1 MNYLSMLKNITSIK
15 NIRTSQL
22 DKQENIDNELTILEN
37 RCPRIVSE
45 YLLFQRFL
53 SRIQQK
59 EMINSNIIDMVSVIN
74 KHFDEN
80 KKIYDDFDKILNCDD
95 KCECLKNIIY
105 P

>member
-1 MNYLSMLKNITSIK
+1 MNYLSMLTNITSIK
-15 NIRTSQL
+15 NIRKTQL
-22 DKQENIDNELTILEN
+22 DKQENIDKELTILEN
-37 RCPRIVSE
+37 RCPHIVSE

-59 EMINSNIIDMVSVIN
+59 EMINSNIIDMVPIIH

-80 KKIYDDFDKILNCDD
+80 NKIYDNFSKILNCED

-105 P
+105 